1 MDQAGIFLG
10 GLVLLAITVDGLLR
24 RVEKSARK
32 FPWCRTCG
40 KHMNTVTTLPR
51 VLPAEIRLY
60 LDRHQLP
67 TSVVSRFICPKG
79 CYQLWF
85 IPRFGNAERAFFL
98 REEL

>member
-1 MDQAGIFLG
+1 MDQAGIFRG

-32 FPWCRTCG
+32 FPWCWTCG
-40 KHMNTVTTLPR
+40 KHMYTVTTLPR
-51 VLPAEIRLY
+51 VLPAEMRQYLY
-60 LDRHQLP
+60 RHQLP
-67 TSVVSRFICPKG
+67 ASVVSRFICPIG
-79 CYQLWF
+79 HYQLWF